1 MMTTKPKF
9 SDMTLIEEGKE
20 MRKFSV
26 VFRDTET
33 NKLFA
38 HIITHEELIRLMH
51 ENNNTSLKVCVVR
64 EME

>member
-1 MMTTKPKF
+1 
-9 SDMTLIEEGKE
+9 

-33 NKLFA
+33 DKPFCKIL
-38 HIITHEELIRLMH
+38 THEELIALMN
-51 ENNNTSLKVCVVR
+51 EDNPTSLKVCVVR